1 MHSVSSATGSEQLE
15 YVRQR
20 SETLFAPEVPLA
32 EKLDRLFELETAE
45 FELEHA
51 FFSRIDTDAGTQ
63 RFDVVHGARGDL
75 VPDNTVELGTTY
87 CRKTIQS
94 PDGTLAVSDAQAE
107 GWGDD
112 PAYERFDLGSY
123 LGTTVVAD
131 DEPYG
136 TLCYANTDPRA
147 DAITDEE
154 VALVEIESQWLG
166 ALLDKGTRPPADVS
180 AVPSDRLDPAMDA
193 LRTAE
198 RRVVLSSLL
207 ETGATSVES
216 IALDTDGEATRELL
230 YHSSLPRLADDG
242 YVTWDVDSGTVARGP
257 NFTDVESVLRS
268 VTGGPDTGSQ

>member
-1 MHSVSSATGSEQLE
+1 MHNVSSATGAEQLE
-15 YVRQR
+15 YVHQR

-32 EKLDRLFELETAE
+32 ERLDRLFELETAE

-51 FFSRIDTDAGTQ
+51 FLSRIDTGAGTQ

-75 VPDNTVELGTTY
+75 APDDTIELGTTY

-107 GWGDD
+107 GWSDD
-112 PAYERFDLGSY
+112 PAYERFGLGSY
-123 LGTTVVAD
+123 LGTTVVVD
-131 DEPYG
+131 DELYG
-136 TLCYANTDPRA
+136 TLCYANTEPRA

-154 VALVEIESQWLG
+154 MALVEIESQWLG
-166 ALLDKGTRPPADVS
+166 ALLDKRTRPPDDMS
-180 AVPSDRLDPAMDA
+180 AVPSDRLDSTMDA

-198 RRVVLSSLL
+198 QRAVLSSLL
-207 ETGATSVES
+207 ETEATSVES
-216 IALDTDGEATRELL
+216 IASDIDGEATRELL
-230 YHSSLPRLADDG
+230 HHSSLPKLADDG

-268 VTGGPDTGSQ
+268 ITGGPDTGSQ